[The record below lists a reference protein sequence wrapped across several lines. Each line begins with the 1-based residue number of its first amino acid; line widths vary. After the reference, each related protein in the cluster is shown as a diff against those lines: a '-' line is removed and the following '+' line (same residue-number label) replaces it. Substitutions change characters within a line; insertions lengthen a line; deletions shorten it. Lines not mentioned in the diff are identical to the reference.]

1 MKRLLRHGMAVN
13 RGFQYSLGNIDLDK
27 FAELVT

>member
-1 MKRLLRHGMAVN
+1 MAVN